1 MTLEQLT
8 IFAAVAE
15 RQHMTR
21 AAEALNLTQ
30 SAVSG
35 AIQALENRHQV
46 ALFHRIG
53 RRIEITPDGEKFLDR
68 ARKVLLA
75 AGQAT
80 SFLKELKGLESGTIA
95 IHASQ
100 TTGTYWLPQRLAKFK
115 NRHPGIDIEVTL
127 GNTDQV
133 AAAVISGAA
142 EIGFVE
148 DSLARPE
155 LLTEQIATDELAV
168 VVGAAHP
175 WSRLRR
181 VGLHQI
187 TETSWV
193 LRERGSGTRSVFE
206 NALRK
211 ARISPSTLPV
221 SLELP
226 SNEMIRSAV
235 EAGLGATAI
244 SQSVVSAALRHGTL
258 RRVNL
263 LRIERPFLVLR
274 HRERTPSNAVKAFLD
289 KE

>member
-1 MTLEQLT
+1 MTLEQLA
-8 IFAAVAE
+8 IFVAVAE
-15 RQHMTR
+15 REHVTR
-21 AAEALNLTQ
+21 AAQALNLTQ

-35 AIQALENRHQV
+35 AIQALENRHQI

-53 RRIEITPDGEKFLDR
+53 RRIELTLEGEHFLDH
-68 ARKVLLA
+68 ARNVLQA
-75 AGQAT
+75 AGRAT
-80 SFLKELKGLESGTIA
+80 SFLQELRGLESGTIA

-100 TTGTYWLPQRLAKFK
+100 TSGTYWLPRQLASFK
-115 NRHPGIDIEVTL
+115 NRHPNIGVQVAL

-133 AAAVISGAA
+133 AAAVSSGTA

-148 DSLARPE
+148 DSVDRPE
-155 LLTEQIATDELAV
+155 LQTEQVATDELTI
-168 VVGAAHP
+168 VVGATHP
-175 WSRLRR
+175 WYRSRR

-187 TETSWV
+187 AETSWV

-206 NALRK
+206 SALRAK
-211 ARISPSTLPV
+211 QLSPEALRI

-244 SQSVVSAALRHGTL
+244 SHSVVASALRLGSL

-263 LRIERPFLVLR
+263 LRIVRPFLVLR
-274 HRERTPSNAVKAFLD
+274 HRERTPSNAVRAFLA
-289 KE
+289 KA

>member
-181 VGLHQI
+181 VGLNQI